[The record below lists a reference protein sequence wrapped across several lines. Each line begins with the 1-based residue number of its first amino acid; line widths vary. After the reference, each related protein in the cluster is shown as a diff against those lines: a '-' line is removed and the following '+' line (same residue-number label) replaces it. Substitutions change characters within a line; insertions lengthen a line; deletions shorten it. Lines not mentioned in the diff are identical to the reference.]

1 MIAQAYPAVIV
12 RDVETHH
19 GGMPFGQRVK
29 MVFHDEL
36 PGQLLTAKMLD
47 ILLAFIIEDIRE
59 AFVKDE
65 G

>member
-1 MIAQAYPAVIV
+1 
-12 RDVETHH
+12 
-19 GGMPFGQRVK
+19 MPFGQRVK
-29 MVFHDEL
+29 MVFLDEL